1 MPAVQ
6 FFAKMENNRQDD
18 GSLAFLQIEPD
29 ANNKHFNCSEITH
42 WVIDFL
48 DDVKTKFGTGR
59 FLVKIKFNKEDPD
72 KDARKFF
79 TNSQEIK
86 YILGKIKERNAFP
99 RKVTMRAREQGIISS
114 ENKGGLPLGRAFRR

>member
-6 FFAKMENNRQDD
+6 FFAKMENNNRQDD

-29 ANNKHFNCSEITH
+29 ANNKHFNCSEITQQKLINLSF

-59 FLVKIKFNKEDPD
+59 FLVKIKFNKEDRIRTRGSSLPIR
-72 KDARKFF
+72 RKL
-79 TNSQEIK
+79 N
-86 YILGKIKERNAFP
+86 
-99 RKVTMRAREQGIISS
+99 IS
-114 ENKGGLPLGRAFRR
+114 LGRLRSVTPSRVR

>member
-6 FFAKMENNRQDD
+6 FFAKMENNNRQDD

-29 ANNKHFNCSEITH
+29 ANNKHFNCSEITQQKLINLSFG
-42 WVIDFL
+42 VIDFL

-79 TNSQEIK
+79 TNCA
-86 YILGKIKERNAFP
+86 GKFLIFYQQAYYYNTQR
-99 RKVTMRAREQGIISS
+99 GI
-114 ENKGGLPLGRAFRR
+114 FV

>member
-29 ANNKHFNCSEITH
+29 ANNKHFNCSEITQQKLINLSF

-59 FLVKIKFNKEDPD
+59 FLVKIKFNIKKTRIKTRGSSLPI
-72 KDARKFF
+72 RKKL
-79 TNSQEIK
+79 N
-86 YILGKIKERNAFP
+86 
-99 RKVTMRAREQGIISS
+99 IS
-114 ENKGGLPLGRAFRR
+114 LGRLRSVTPSRVK

>member
-29 ANNKHFNCSEITH
+29 ANNKHFNCSEITQQKLINLSF
-42 WVIDFL
+42 WVID
-48 DDVKTKFGTGR
+48 

-99 RKVTMRAREQGIISS
+99 RKVTMRASGTRYYFE
-114 ENKGGLPLGRAFRR
+114 

>member
-6 FFAKMENNRQDD
+6 FFAKMENNNRQDD

-29 ANNKHFNCSEITH
+29 ANNKHFNCSEITQQKLINLSF

-59 FLVKIKFNKEDPD
+59 FLVRLSSIKKTRIRTRGSSLPIR
-72 KDARKFF
+72 RKL
-79 TNSQEIK
+79 N
-86 YILGKIKERNAFP
+86 
-99 RKVTMRAREQGIISS
+99 IS
-114 ENKGGLPLGRAFRR
+114 LGRLKSVTPFRVK

>member
-29 ANNKHFNCSEITH
+29 ANNKHFNCSEITQQKLINLSF

-59 FLVKIKFNKEDPD
+59 FLVKIKKTRIKTRGSSLPI
-72 KDARKFF
+72 RKKL
-79 TNSQEIK
+79 N
-86 YILGKIKERNAFP
+86 
-99 RKVTMRAREQGIISS
+99 IS
-114 ENKGGLPLGRAFRR
+114 LGRLRSVTPSRVK

>member
-1 MPAVQ
+1 M
-6 FFAKMENNRQDD
+6 
-18 GSLAFLQIEPD
+18 
-29 ANNKHFNCSEITH
+29 
-42 WVIDFL
+42 

-99 RKVTMRAREQGIISS
+99 RKSNYAGFGNKVLFRVKIKAVYPWGVLFGGNANNSANAGFSYANTNNTASNTNANVSS
-114 ENKGGLPLGRAFRR
+114 QLCRF

>member
-29 ANNKHFNCSEITH
+29 ANNKHFNCSEITQQKLINLSF

-72 KDARKFF
+72 KDASN
-79 TNSQEIK
+79 TIK
-86 YILGKIKERNAFP
+86 NGK
-99 RKVTMRAREQGIISS
+99 
-114 ENKGGLPLGRAFRR
+114 

>member
-29 ANNKHFNCSEITH
+29 ANNKHFNCSEITQQKLINLSF

-72 KDARKFF
+72 TRGSSLPIRKKL
-79 TNSQEIK
+79 N
-86 YILGKIKERNAFP
+86 
-99 RKVTMRAREQGIISS
+99 IS
-114 ENKGGLPLGRAFRR
+114 LGRLRSVTPSRVK

>member
-18 GSLAFLQIEPD
+18 GSLAFLAIEPD
-29 ANNKHFNCSEITH
+29 ANNKHFNCSEITQQKLINLSF

-59 FLVKIKFNKEDPD
+59 FLVKIKFNREDPIRTRGSSLPI
-72 KDARKFF
+72 RKKLNIF
-79 TNSQEIK
+79 
-86 YILGKIKERNAFP
+86 
-99 RKVTMRAREQGIISS
+99 
-114 ENKGGLPLGRAFRR
+114 LGRLRSVTPFRVK

>member
-1 MPAVQ
+1 MY
-6 FFAKMENNRQDD
+6 KRQI
-18 GSLAFLQIEPD
+18 G
-29 ANNKHFNCSEITH
+29 
-42 WVIDFL
+42 FL

-59 FLVKIKFNKEDPD
+59 FLVKIKFNREDPD

-99 RKVTMRAREQGIISS
+99 RKVTMRASGTRYYFEW
-114 ENKGGLPLGRAFRR
+114 K

>member
-29 ANNKHFNCSEITH
+29 ANNKHFNCSEITQQKLINLSF
-42 WVIDFL
+42 WVNDFL

-59 FLVKIKFNKEDPD
+59 FLVKFKVNKAAPD
-72 KDARKFF
+72 KAAGKLI
-79 TNSQEIK
+79 TTSQEI
-86 YILGKIKERNAFP
+86 
-99 RKVTMRAREQGIISS
+99 
-114 ENKGGLPLGRAFRR
+114 